1 MTPKVTVTDSVG
13 GTYTETT
20 VVNIITRD
28 ELDVMLKAKWN
39 GMKGRLA
46 LYDIEGALDY
56 FSYGSKE
63 EYRQI
68 FNLLPQ
74 DLPSLVSNMQGIEL
88 VYSRGDAAKYRIRRE
103 QVINGV
109 LQTITYYIY
118 MSRDENGIW
127 KIASY

>member
-28 ELDVMLKAKWN
+28 ELDVMLKAKCN

-63 EYRQI
+63 KYRQI